1 MTTPSFRDI
10 EQLSADLDD
19 QLSPAEKAHLEARL
33 QQDENL
39 LSLLRDLRQARN
51 ALRHTANRPVP
62 RNFTLTPRMAGIRP
76 PIPRIV
82 PLLSWA
88 SAVAAL
94 LFIFTLGSNLLGQLS
109 LGASAPM
116 LAAAPL
122 NSEGYGYGAG
132 PASTQ
137 PAAQDNALLTATPP
151 APALLAPGITTA
163 PEPRTVAPPVEP
175 SVAAATKSQAS
186 PLSIWLF
193 IWPALAV
200 LLLASTLLIRWQ
212 IGLAFHRKWSKTIK
226 K

>member
-10 EQLSADLDD
+10 EQLSAYLDD
-19 QLSPAEKAHLEARL
+19 QLSPTDKAHLEARL
-33 QQDENL
+33 QQDETL

-76 PIPRIV
+76 PTPRIV

-109 LGASAPM
+109 LGAAAPM
-116 LAAAPL
+116 LAAAPR

-132 PASTQ
+132 PVSSQ
-137 PAAQDNALLTATPP
+137 PAAQDNALLTATAP

-163 PEPRTVAPPVEP
+163 PELRTVAPPA
-175 SVAAATKSQAS
+175 AAATSATKAQTN
-186 PLSIWLF
+186 PLSIWLV

-200 LLLASTLLIRWQ
+200 LLLASALLIRWQ
-212 IGLAFHRKWSKTIK
+212 IRLAFQRKWTKSIK

>member
-10 EQLSADLDD
+10 EQLSAYLDD
-19 QLSPAEKAHLEARL
+19 QLSPAEKARLEARL
-33 QQDENL
+33 QQDETL

-76 PIPRIV
+76 PTPRIV

-109 LGASAPM
+109 LGAAAPM

-122 NSEGYGYGAG
+122 NSEGYGYGGG
-132 PASTQ
+132 PACHPTRR
-137 PAAQDNALLTATPP
+137 A
-151 APALLAPGITTA
+151 G
-163 PEPRTVAPPVEP
+163 
-175 SVAAATKSQAS
+175 
-186 PLSIWLF
+186 
-193 IWPALAV
+193 
-200 LLLASTLLIRWQ
+200 
-212 IGLAFHRKWSKTIK
+212 
-226 K
+226 